1 MRDAFIYKRILT
13 APSGADSILP
23 TPPSARD
30 ILARRI
36 AGEIILSNNPGGT
49 MKKWRQLFG
58 ISQTRLSDEML
69 LSSSA
74 VISDYESGRRK
85 SPGTRFVRR
94 FVRALLTIDEE
105 RGAVFTKEFAS
116 LTRSPSAAI
125 LDIREFPLPVS
136 LERFRK
142 TIEGRV
148 ITLPEET
155 NRKILGYTII
165 DTQKA
170 METLSGLEFFQIFG
184 ATSEKALV
192 FTNVEHALFPAL
204 ALRFSPLKPLLA
216 VFHGTPPNEL
226 AVKLAEYDKTPLLY
240 SEIPDTAH
248 LIKSLRRLY
257 RIMLRIKMGK
267 IVKAP
272 QKVST

>member
-1 MRDAFIYKRILT
+1 MSPSPGVREIL
-13 APSGADSILP
+13 G
-23 TPPSARD
+23 
-30 ILARRI
+30 RRI
-36 AGEIILSNNPGGT
+36 AGEIILSNNPGAT

-69 LSSSA
+69 LSSST

-94 FVRALLTIDEE
+94 FVKSLLKIDQE
-105 RGAVFTKEFAS
+105 RGGLFTREFAN

-125 LDIREFPLPVS
+125 LDLREFPLPVS
-136 LERFRK
+136 MERFNRA
-142 TIEGRV
+142 IQGRI
-148 ITLPEET
+148 ITFQEEIDF
-155 NRKILGYTII
+155 KIRGYTVI

-184 ATSEKALV
+184 AAAEKALV
-192 FTNVEHALFPAL
+192 FTNIEHPLFPAF
-204 ALRFSPLKPLLA
+204 ALRFSPLKPLMV

-226 AVKLAEYDKTPLLY
+226 AVKLVEYDKTPLLY
-240 SEIPDTAH
+240 SETADIAQ

-257 RIMLRIKMGK
+257 RVMLRIRLGR
-267 IVKAP
+267 IVKEP
-272 QKVST
+272 QQISAQPEGS